1 MANVSSSNGIE
12 KRPKLRFSEFYSN
25 WISIK
30 LGFAGEFYGG
40 LSGKSK
46 EDFGHGDAKFITYRN
61 VFSNTFASDKL
72 LESVDVNQNESQ
84 NRVRMGDVL
93 FTQSSETFEELGM
106 SSVWLHSTEPFLN
119 SFCMGWHPNSSDLN
133 PVFLGYLLRT
143 PTIRKQIICQGQGI
157 SRINL
162 AASRISNID
171 LYHPLPDEQL
181 KIANLLSLLDR
192 RIEVNCKIIE
202 HLKKY
207 KRGVSKKLFDE
218 IHNDSSCAI
227 KQFSEVF
234 ELLQNNT
241 FSRECLTNEL
251 ADVLNIHYGDILVK
265 YGSVVDLNI
274 DIVPFIKPE
283 TDIRKY
289 NRLSYLRDGDIIFA
303 DTAEDYT
310 VGKMCEVVNVS
321 DRKILS
327 GLHTMPYRPLQTFA
341 PMYLGYYFNSAAFRE
356 QILPMIQ
363 GAKVSSI
370 SKSEMKK
377 TIVCIP
383 SIETQR
389 KVVNILYTLDKR
401 IKGTELVLQELQQ
414 IKKGLLQNLFI

>member
-1 MANVSSSNGIE
+1 
-12 KRPKLRFSEFYSN
+12 LRFSEFYSN

-207 KRGVSKKLFDE
+207 KRGVVKTLLDPKQNKHQDVIWESDTIGNLGTFIKGATLSKADISDSGTPFILYGELYTTYKEVVRTIVRTTRANVDDVYLSKVGDVVIPTSGETPEE
-218 IHNDSSCAI
+218 ISTASCI
-227 KQFSEVF
+227 MVPDVI
-234 ELLQNNT
+234 
-241 FSRECLTNEL
+241 L
-251 ADVLNIHYGDILVK
+251 AG
-265 YGSVVDLNI
+265 DLNI
-274 DIVPFIKPE
+274 YRSTIVDGRIM
-283 TDIRKY
+283 
-289 NRLSYLRDGDIIFA
+289 SYLLNHIVNDQIARVAQGKSVVHVQASEIGKISITYPDHNEQERIARVLEFIDNRIEISE
-303 DTAEDYT
+303 DT
-310 VGKMCEVVNVS
+310 
-321 DRKILS
+321 L
-327 GLHTMPYRPLQTFA
+327 
-341 PMYLGYYFNSAAFRE
+341 NS
-356 QILPMIQ
+356 MH
-363 GAKVSSI
+363 K
-370 SKSEMKK
+370 MKK
-377 TIVCIP
+377 A
-383 SIETQR
+383 
-389 KVVNILYTLDKR
+389 L
-401 IKGTELVLQELQQ
+401 LQQ
-414 IKKGLLQNLFI
+414 LFI

>member
-162 AASRISNID
+162 AASRISNLD

-207 KRGVSKKLFDE
+207 KRGVVKTLLDPKQNKHQDVIWESDTIGNLGTFIKGATLSKADISDSGTPFILYGELYTTYKEVVRTIVRTTRANVDDVYLSKVGDVVIPTSGETPEE
-218 IHNDSSCAI
+218 ISTASCI
-227 KQFSEVF
+227 MVPDVI
-234 ELLQNNT
+234 
-241 FSRECLTNEL
+241 L
-251 ADVLNIHYGDILVK
+251 AG
-265 YGSVVDLNI
+265 DLNI
-274 DIVPFIKPE
+274 YRSTIVDGRIM
-283 TDIRKY
+283 
-289 NRLSYLRDGDIIFA
+289 SYLLNHIVNDQIARVAQGKSVVHVQASEIGKISITYPDHNEQERIARVLEFIDNRIEISE
-303 DTAEDYT
+303 DT
-310 VGKMCEVVNVS
+310 
-321 DRKILS
+321 L
-327 GLHTMPYRPLQTFA
+327 
-341 PMYLGYYFNSAAFRE
+341 NS
-356 QILPMIQ
+356 MH
-363 GAKVSSI
+363 K
-370 SKSEMKK
+370 MKK
-377 TIVCIP
+377 A
-383 SIETQR
+383 
-389 KVVNILYTLDKR
+389 L
-401 IKGTELVLQELQQ
+401 LQQ
-414 IKKGLLQNLFI
+414 LFI